1 MVQQSMTVVMETA
14 SSIEAKT
21 ESQISIV
28 ETTTA
33 ARETTEIKT
42 EKAEEEGACATC
54 EMDKAKQQ
62 EAKEKKKLEE
72 ERVEREKQETIEK
85 EKAEREK
92 QEAIRREQEAIT
104 LRAAAEAQ
112 ENAQQ
117 KAMMEEEAR
126 RMKAESDRLV
136 AIAQIERERIQ
147 RE

>member
-54 EMDKAKQQ
+54 EMDKAK
-62 EAKEKKKLEE
+62 
-72 ERVEREKQETIEK
+72 
-85 EKAEREK
+85 
-92 QEAIRREQEAIT
+92 
-104 LRAAAEAQ
+104 
-112 ENAQQ
+112 
-117 KAMMEEEAR
+117 
-126 RMKAESDRLV
+126 
-136 AIAQIERERIQ
+136 
-147 RE
+147 